1 MKCHPVQRQ
10 SSQRFTRGEQIS
22 EEKARTQKSCP
33 QIAPKLPVVSFKH
46 ARFFCLF
53 EGFGFFA
60 LLCFFVFWSWERQ
73 RWREEMVMSPR
84 SPLLWALPWSNRT
97 QSPDVLGGRLVLW
110 HSRPRCHGDLKQGPG
125 ASSPLTPWGRR
136 PGVWSSAVFPHPP
149 PEQWRPGLR
158 GLLWPGG
165 PWGPCPW
172 HTLALPWRPFKQ
184 MPCKALCLTH
194 DLYVKP

>member
-1 MKCHPVQRQ
+1 M
-10 SSQRFTRGEQIS
+10 SSSSTSKQPAIYKRWTNLWRESQNP
-22 EEKARTQKSCP
+22 K
-33 QIAPKLPVVSFKH
+33 KLPSNCTQTACSFFQTCKVFLFIWGFW
-46 ARFFCLF
+46 FFC
-53 EGFGFFA
+53 FA
-60 LLCFFVFWSWERQ
+60 LFFCFLVLGKA
-73 RWREEMVMSPR
+73 MVKGGNGDVPQVPPSVGIALKQQNSESR
-84 SPLLWALPWSNRT
+84 CAGRKASTVAFQASLPWWPEAGAWGLL
-97 QSPDVLGGRLVLW
+97 SPDSMR
-110 HSRPRCHGDLKQGPG
+110 QE
-125 ASSPLTPWGRR
+125 AWGLELSCV
-136 PGVWSSAVFPHPP
+136 PTSP